1 MFGSNSMPID
11 GSLAGGVGIQ
21 SAGIDGGS
29 GSAAYQASA
38 AGPRDLV
45 KCIDDT
51 KQQNASTI
59 LVQNQDHTLGNV
71 VRYQL
76 LRDPRVRFAGYK
88 KPHPLE
94 EKIEIKVYT
103 DGTVKPEEAV
113 RDSCTRLAD
122 DLEKLSTEFR
132 TELQKFVGEDGAGM
146 ALM

>member
-1 MFGSNSMPID
+1 MI
-11 GSLAGGVGIQ
+11 
-21 SAGIDGGS
+21 
-29 GSAAYQASA
+29 
-38 AGPRDLV
+38 

-71 VRYQL
+71 IRYQL
-76 LRDPRVRFAGYK
+76 LRDHRVRFAGYK

-113 RDSCTRLAD
+113 RDSCTRLSN
-122 DLEKLSTEFR
+122 DLDKLAAEFR

-146 ALM
+146 QLM